1 MNRRARQLGGRSD
14 RGAATVPQRARFRC
28 RPQTPGA
35 LIQRCGQASR
45 LAAKPLDNRCILH
58 PIIIAEDSEL
68 SKLFMRWH

>member
-1 MNRRARQLGGRSD
+1 VVADAFGLE
-14 RGAATVPQRARFRC
+14 AATVPQCARFRC

-58 PIIIAEDSEL
+58 PIIIAEDSEFF
-68 SKLFMRWH
+68 KLFMRWLLRARL